1 MEVHTDKITNKKLQL
16 FYFFKCYH
24 FYIAL
29 RQMVVLHDV
38 RLALPNDTNK
48 PKDSVALLNSTTT
61 TFIESNGEEV
71 EVFPIT
77 VITSAIYLIENIHVT
92 C

>member
-1 MEVHTDKITNKKLQL
+1 
-16 FYFFKCYH
+16 
-24 FYIAL
+24 
-29 RQMVVLHDV
+29 MVVLHDV

-48 PKDSVALLNSTTT
+48 LKDSVALLNSTTT

-77 VITSAIYLIENIHVT
+77 VITSAIHLIENIHVT

>member
-1 MEVHTDKITNKKLQL
+1 
-16 FYFFKCYH
+16 
-24 FYIAL
+24 
-29 RQMVVLHDV
+29 MVVLHEV

-48 PKDSVALLNSTTT
+48 PKDSVALLNSTT